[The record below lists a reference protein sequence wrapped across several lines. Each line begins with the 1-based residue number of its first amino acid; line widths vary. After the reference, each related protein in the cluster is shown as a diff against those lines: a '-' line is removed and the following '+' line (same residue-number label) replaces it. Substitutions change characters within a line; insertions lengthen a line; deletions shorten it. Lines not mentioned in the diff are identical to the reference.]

1 MQHTTNGC
9 DGSEKID
16 IVDFGKV
23 NGLHLDEYS
32 IVWTSSWKKKGIQEK
47 IRGLEMSCFACFMLQ
62 DEELACIA
70 AARHQ
75 SFPKYLQ
82 TSYWS
87 AYTSREVYPMP
98 SLKTGKRTR

>member
-1 MQHTTNGC
+1 MVFILTSIRLSGLPA
-9 DGSEKID
+9 EK
-16 IVDFGKV
+16 
-23 NGLHLDEYS
+23 
-32 IVWTSSWKKKGIQEK
+32 KKKGIQEK